1 MEEAGDSKIGPYSLA
16 CYRVK
21 PHFGVPNKPKEP
33 HRCLIRKS
41 SITMH
46 IPVELAYL
54 KAESFRI
61 FQNAPEKFAWR
72 RCNVLFSDRKCFASK
87 LEKMMA
93 PKVAIR

>member
-1 MEEAGDSKIGPYSLA
+1 
-16 CYRVK
+16 
-21 PHFGVPNKPKEP
+21 
-33 HRCLIRKS
+33 
-41 SITMH
+41 MH